1 MARTK
6 QVAKPF
12 GTAGVKR
19 RPQPRRD
26 AKASARSK
34 RRVKMPKEQR
44 EVRFEDTELKE
55 VYSIKWKA
63 SGTASSAAEVD
74 SAVWDK
80 DFSVS
85 LQRQAWTP
93 KKLFPLRS
101 ANWCASC
108 RATTDSYDS
117 IPPNMNRFG
126 VLPWKDRVN
135 AHVAVGASNQT
146 VQTAIHSS
154 KQLTGMYVTP
164 LEVVRA
170 VKLEMAAERVDKLI
184 R

>member
-6 QVAKPF
+6 QVAKPH
-12 GTAGVKR
+12 GTAGMKR
-19 RPQPRRD
+19 KPKPRRH

-34 RRVKMPKEQR
+34 RREKMPKEQR
-44 EVRFEDTELKE
+44 ELRFEDTELKE

-63 SGTASSAAEVD
+63 SGTVSSAAEVD

-80 DFSVS
+80 DFSRS

-101 ANWCASC
+101 ANWCCGC
-108 RATTDSYDS
+108 RATTDSYDN

-135 AHVAVGASNQT
+135 TTERGPDLPLCTTNQ
-146 VQTAIHSS
+146 H
-154 KQLTGMYVTP
+154 
-164 LEVVRA
+164 
-170 VKLEMAAERVDKLI
+170 RVLH
-184 R
+184 